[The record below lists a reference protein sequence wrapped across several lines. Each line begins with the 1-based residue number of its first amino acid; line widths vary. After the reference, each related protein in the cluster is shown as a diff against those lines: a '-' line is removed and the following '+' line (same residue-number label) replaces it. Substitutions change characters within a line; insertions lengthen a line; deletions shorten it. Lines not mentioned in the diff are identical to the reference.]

1 MSTAVKVAGLIATGV
16 VVHCVAE
23 LVQYSPGVATGTLN
37 AVTGILWVLAG
48 LWFLRGVRDTLRP
61 GPQPQDK
68 SQEVH
73 HP

>member
-23 LVQYSPGVATGTLN
+23 LVQYSPGVAIGTLN
-37 AVTGILWVLAG
+37 TVTGILWGLAG